1 MKCCNKMVKLLQYF
15 FCAGKEYAKKDK
27 KNKTDGKFM
36 PDEAVIL
43 TVRS

>member
-1 MKCCNKMVKLLQYF
+1 MLQQNGEIVAVF